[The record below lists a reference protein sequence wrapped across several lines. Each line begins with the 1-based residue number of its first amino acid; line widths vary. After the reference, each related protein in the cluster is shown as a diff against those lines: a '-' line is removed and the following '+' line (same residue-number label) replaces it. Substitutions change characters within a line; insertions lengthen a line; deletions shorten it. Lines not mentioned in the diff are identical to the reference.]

1 MTAPPS
7 FVVATPMRSTCDDPA
22 RWLAKKGW
30 LRVYATWNR
39 RGTAGIPE
47 DKTRLMPVL
56 GLMAYLA
63 ARLFSSYRGESVRFA
78 LYPLYDAWVKSLLRP
93 GDHMISSYAYA
104 NSCFRWIRRHGGK
117 TFLDGGN
124 SHPENFWRILSA
136 EHRRWESPVPPVA
149 PFLYRRSLA
158 MMKDVDYV
166 IAPSHFVADSFRQQG
181 FRSEQILYVP
191 YVTDLQ
197 NFRPLGHRP
206 AGRPLTLI
214 NTGSLSL
221 RKGTPYLLEAFERI
235 RSLVPDAR
243 LLLTRQVSDSIPH
256 VMQKYKNLPIEWAET
271 LKPADLC
278 KRLQSADIFILPS
291 LEEGMART
299 ALEAMACG
307 LPVILTPNTGACDM
321 VEEGVTGSI
330 VPTCNAEAIESCI
343 MEWWEKIQSGRLMM
357 VHSSLQQ
364 KLSPTHFEENFSR
377 ALTAALKKGR
387 PFNTK
392 AADQKPH
399 D

>member
-7 FVVATPMRSTCDDPA
+7 FVAATPMRSTCDDPA
-22 RWLAKKGW
+22 RWLAKRGW

-47 DKTRLMPVL
+47 DKTRLMPAL

-63 ARLFSSYRGESVRFA
+63 ARLFSSYRGESARFA
-78 LYPLYDAWVKSLLRP
+78 LYPLYDAWVKMLLRP
-93 GDHMISSYAYA
+93 GDHMISSFAYA

-124 SHPENFWRILSA
+124 SHPANFWRILSA

-149 PFLYRRSLA
+149 PFLHRRSLA

-191 YVTDLQ
+191 YVTDLK
-197 NFRPLGHRP
+197 NFQPLRHRP

-256 VMQKYKNLPIEWAET
+256 VMEKYKNLPIEWAET
-271 LKPADLC
+271 LTPPALC
-278 KRLQSADIFILPS
+278 QRLQSADLFILPS
-291 LEEGMART
+291 LEDGYART
-299 ALEAMACG
+299 VAEAMACG
-307 LPVILTPNTGACDM
+307 LPVITTLNTGACDT
-321 VEEGVTGSI
+321 VEEGMTGSI
-330 VPTCNAEAIESCI
+330 VPICDSQAIVREV
-343 MEWWEKIQSGRLMM
+343 MKWWDRIQKGRTPFVPPAL
-357 VHSSLQQ
+357 HEN
-364 KLSPTHFEENFSR
+364 LSFKRFDENFSE
-377 ALTAALKKGR
+377 ALVRVL
-387 PFNTK
+387 
-392 AADQKPH
+392 Q
-399 D
+399 